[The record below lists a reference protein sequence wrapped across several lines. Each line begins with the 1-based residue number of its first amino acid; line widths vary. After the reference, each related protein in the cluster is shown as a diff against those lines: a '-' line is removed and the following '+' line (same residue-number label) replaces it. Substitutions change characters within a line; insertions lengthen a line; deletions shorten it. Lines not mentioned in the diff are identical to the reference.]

1 MKNFSNK
8 LLKHKPIIFIDNFLY
23 RVNND
28 NVFAIGA
35 QLSYFLFLSLF
46 PFLIVFL
53 NILSF
58 VSIVRIDIVYS
69 FIQYLPLDVQNI
81 ISNFIKDLA
90 VVSSRE
96 LLSIA
101 AIGGVWTASAGVT
114 RVIKAINKAYD
125 YEETRSYFILKGI
138 SIIFTIAL
146 ILLLVLVFITLVLGE
161 FIGKELFNFLGII
174 HAFVDIWSKIRLI
187 IPIAFMIIIF
197 ALLYKYSP
205 CVEHKNRVK
214 LRYAIP
220 GGLFT
225 TFGWILTSNIFSL
238 YVINSNK
245 HSTIY
250 GSLGGII
257 DLLVWLY
264 IVSIIIVLGGELN
277 ATLEYFRKN
286 DYKVNSENSII
297 VKTLNKHS

>member
-1 MKNFSNK
+1 MKDFLRE

-23 RVNND
+23 RVKED
-28 NVFAIGA
+28 NVFAVGA

-69 FIQYLPLDVQNI
+69 FVQYLPLDVQNI

-90 VVSSRE
+90 VGSSGE

-101 AIGGVWTASAGVT
+101 AIAGIWTASAGVT
-114 RVIKAINKAYD
+114 PVVKAINRAYD
-125 YEETRSYFILKGI
+125 YEETRSYFKLKGL

-146 ILLLVLVFITLVLGE
+146 ILLLLLVFITLVLGE
-161 FIGKELFNFLGII
+161 FIGKELFNFLGIV

-187 IPIAFMIIIF
+187 IPIIFMIIIF

-205 CVEHKNRVK
+205 CLEHKNRVK
-214 LRYAIP
+214 LTSAIP

-225 TFGWILTSNIFSL
+225 TFGWIITSNIFSI
-238 YVINSNK
+238 YVNNSNK
-245 HSTIY
+245 YSTVY
-250 GSLGGII
+250 GSLGGLIV
-257 DLLVWLY
+257 LLVWLY
-264 IVSIIIVLGGELN
+264 IGSITIVLGGQFN
-277 ATLEYFRKN
+277 ATLEWFRKN
-286 DYKVNSENSII
+286 NYKVNSESSII
-297 VKTLNKHS
+297 VKALKKRS